1 MRNNILKYLFLTCA
15 VVSLVNF
22 GASAIA
28 ATSEGSF
35 SVRGIGGQTCETVL
49 ERLTE
54 ANSDT
59 VVAELNGWVAGWL
72 SHANREAAD
81 TFDVHPLRSVSAI
94 SEVVSR
100 LCAGN
105 PKALLETVMMVS
117 TASVGSGRVEGMS
130 EVQIY
135 TVGDASF
142 SMRNETMQDLQN
154 VLVARGILETKQ
166 ADGVFGPATQTAIA
180 EFQKLLALP
189 ETGRPD
195 PLTLFL
201 AFSDQ

>member
-1 MRNNILKYLFLTCA
+1 MLKNLVLPCA
-15 VVSLVNF
+15 IALSVTS
-22 GASAIA
+22 GSSAVA

-35 SVRGIGGQTCETVL
+35 SVRGIGAQTCAAVR
-49 ERLTE
+49 ERLAASD
-54 ANSDT
+54 ANIA
-59 VVAELNGWVAGWL
+59 VAELNGWVAGWL

-94 SEVVSR
+94 SEIVIR

-105 PKALLETVMMVS
+105 PEALLETVMMVS
-117 TASVGSGRVEGMS
+117 TASVGSGRVDGTS
-130 EVQIY
+130 EVQSY

-142 SMRNETMQDLQN
+142 SMRDETMQDLQN
-154 VLVARGILETKQ
+154 ALVARGVLDAKQ

-180 EFQKLLALP
+180 AFQKLSDLP
-189 ETGRPD
+189 ETGFPD

-201 AFSDQ
+201 AFSDR